1 MSSKKSKSTSMLDQR
16 NSFAFFLPCLCQ
28 LSVLPSATQP
38 DCQPWS
44 TTFWPQDERGKLLPL
59 SCGPKSRRMVLS
71 MSDARPISRSTLA
84 ATQRHH
90 HHDRIGIRRM
100 ATCDFSQPAT
110 RHAIPTPDRITATST
125 SLTPSSRL
133 VLDTLTPLP
142 TSRKCFRMINGVLV
156 ERTVGDV
163 LPQLQSNADNMNKVL
178 VELAKQYK
186 TKQDDMEKWKVRPK
200 VFLNS
205 SLTPGVDTKELC

>member
-1 MSSKKSKSTSMLDQR
+1 
-16 NSFAFFLPCLCQ
+16 
-28 LSVLPSATQP
+28 
-38 DCQPWS
+38 
-44 TTFWPQDERGKLLPL
+44 
-59 SCGPKSRRMVLS
+59 
-71 MSDARPISRSTLA
+71 
-84 ATQRHH
+84 
-90 HHDRIGIRRM
+90 
-100 ATCDFSQPAT
+100 
-110 RHAIPTPDRITATST
+110 
-125 SLTPSSRL
+125 
-133 VLDTLTPLP
+133 
-142 TSRKCFRMINGVLV
+142 MINGVLV